1 MEEKEKEN
9 PNKIIIEDNLSKKIL
24 LMGKTGVGKTSIKS
38 IIFQNNT
45 GKDTLKLCPT
55 NEIEETHFNL
65 LNNIPLNIL
74 DCSGKDEYIKQFFTT
89 KKEII
94 FTNVEILIFVVQPE
108 NNNKI
113 KDEELTYFEK

>member
-9 PNKIIIEDNLSKKIL
+9 PNKIIIEDNLTKKIL

-38 IIFQNNT
+38 IIFQNKS

-55 NEIEETHFNL
+55 SEIEETHFNFL
-65 LNNIPLNIL
+65 NIPLNIL
-74 DCSGKDEYIKQFFTT
+74 DCSGKDEYIKQYFST

-108 NNNKI
+108 NSYNKN
-113 KDEELTYFEK
+113 KDEELNYFEK

>member
-1 MEEKEKEN
+1 M
-9 PNKIIIEDNLSKKIL
+9 
-24 LMGKTGVGKTSIKS
+24 
-38 IIFQNNT
+38 
-45 GKDTLKLCPT
+45 
-55 NEIEETHFNL
+55 
-65 LNNIPLNIL
+65 NIL
-74 DCSGKDEYIKQFFTT
+74 DCSGKDEYIKQYFTT